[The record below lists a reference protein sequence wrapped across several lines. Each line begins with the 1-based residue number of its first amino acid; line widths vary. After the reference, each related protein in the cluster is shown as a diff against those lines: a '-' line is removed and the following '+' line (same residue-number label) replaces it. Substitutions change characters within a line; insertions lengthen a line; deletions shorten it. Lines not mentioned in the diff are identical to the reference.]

1 MTFYPFFMHLE
12 FEGEDAPNPF
22 TPVSRVDLGFIGKDG
37 LEVTSLTDWHEVGE
51 WIRSFQK
58 FGKVVPVGYNI
69 RNLEWPALTL
79 NLVKAGEP
87 LPGMMMPMEKKWND
101 MPMIDLQQLLVQGG
115 YSEWK
120 PTLAQAMKFFG
131 IQPVDCN
138 NDIVAIYELYKI
150 YQKVS

>member
-1 MTFYPFFMHLE
+1 MTFYPFFVHLE

-22 TPVSRVDLGFIGKDG
+22 TPVSRVYLGFIGKDG

-79 NLVKAGEP
+79 NLAKAGEP
-87 LPGMMMPMEKKWND
+87 LPGMMMPMEKKWSNLD
-101 MPMIDLQQLLVQGG
+101 VIDLQQLLVQGG
-115 YSEWK
+115 YSDWRPALK
-120 PTLAQAMKFFG
+120 DAAAFFG
-131 IQPVDCN
+131 
-138 NDIVAIYELYKI
+138 VAWPEGRLTVSVLYDLYKV
-150 YQKVS
+150 YQRVS